1 MSNDGSAV
9 EATLTKTKSIDF
21 QIIEIKLYDSLPQ
34 DFSLTETLTGQDFVE
49 LLEEDRVIRQAPESI
64 RETFTVIEGD
74 YDRRH
79 SNAN

>member
-1 MSNDGSAV
+1 MLLANSTVMEYFNLHDQDLTEEDMSEVS
-9 EATLTKTKSIDF
+9 LQIFKSI
-21 QIIEIKLYDSLPQ
+21 
-34 DFSLTETLTGQDFVE
+34 VE